1 MANLDTPRLLA
12 LATLLTVG
20 TAAPAQ
26 AQDSALREI
35 DHLRGDGDFID
46 DPFALSADG
55 SRLAWITTDGATKAQ
70 LHFASVGDHKSEKT
84 FNYGSITPE
93 RVQFLDA
100 DRVIV
105 VERNPET
112 QVVHAEVFGPT
123 GGHGKFGPVTD
134 IGLGT
139 VGGVPAIVTWH
150 KTTTPNR
157 GTTHTFS
164 AYRRDNLKPLAK
176 RVLSENPDGRIPFAA
191 SLYKPLYFLNGFAT
205 LVGQKE
211 GGYDKAHDIRR
222 PDVAARADVFASKLL
237 QEKEIKDVVSFA
249 EFTNVR
255 KKHINETNF
264 VRFSDDRTALE
275 LIDDSDTVTAL
286 TLPRPLAKYDPETLA
301 YRPDDSGNLTI
312 SLTVDPVNAE
322 AVKAQKADKDWL
334 DIYHVD
340 VKSKAVTEVVRIDGE
355 KRPTGWYRSGSR
367 LALLRKHKGFGRGGA
382 DLFLY
387 ELPVP
392 PVPKVEPKAASTS
405 AVEPK
410 AAGGTV
416 GGAEGSTTAAAKAK

>member
-1 MANLDTPRLLA
+1 MANLDTSRLLA
-12 LATLLTVG
+12 FATLLTVA
-20 TAAPAQ
+20 TAAPAS

-35 DHLRGDGDFID
+35 DHVRGDSDFID
-46 DPFALSADG
+46 DPFAVSADG

-70 LHFASVGDHKSEKT
+70 LHLGSVGNRRGDKT

-93 RVQFLDA
+93 RLEFLDA

-112 QVVHAEVFGPT
+112 RVVHAEVFGPT
-123 GGHGKFGPVTD
+123 GGHGKFGPVSD

-139 VGGVPAIVTWH
+139 VGGVPAIVTWL
-150 KTTTPNR
+150 KATTPNR

-176 RVLSENPDGRIPFAA
+176 RVLSENPDGHIPFAG

-222 PDVAARADVFASKLL
+222 PDVAARTDLFAGKLL

-264 VRFSDDRTALE
+264 VRFSDDRSALE
-275 LIDDSDTVTAL
+275 LIDDSDTVTPL
-286 TLPRPLAKYDPETLA
+286 SLPRPLGKYDPETLA
-301 YRPDDSGNLTI
+301 YRPDADGNLTI

-340 VKSKAVTEVVRIDGE
+340 VKSKAVTGVARIDGE
-355 KRPTGWYRSGSR
+355 KRPTGWYLAGAR
-367 LALLRKHKGFGRGGA
+367 LALLRKHKGFGRGGP

-387 ELPVP
+387 ELPVA
-392 PVPKVEPKAASTS
+392 KVESKAASTS
-405 AVEPK
+405 AADPK
-410 AAGGTV
+410 APVAPV
-416 GGAEGSTTAAAKAK
+416 AAPAASAK